1 MRHARMA
8 ALVVAAGK
16 GTRMGT
22 SESKQYLEIDG
33 MPILAHTLLALEQS
47 PLVDA
52 IVLVVGVNDVDRC
65 SAYRE
70 QYGLR
75 KLHAVVAGGAER
87 QHSARI
93 GLATLPHDTEY
104 VLIHDGVR
112 PFVTDAIIERIDFAL
127 REQNKEALVVA
138 VPVKDTIKTA
148 DSSTQVICETLPR
161 ERLWA
166 IQTPQA
172 FRVSVIVDAHER
184 AMSEQYIG
192 TDDAVLVERTGC
204 PVHIVT
210 GDYLNIKITTP
221 DDLLLA
227 ESILN
232 LRRGNVQ

>member
-1 MRHARMA
+1 MRHARMT

-22 SESKQYLEIDG
+22 SESKQYLEIGG
-33 MPILAHTLLALEQS
+33 MPILAHTLLAFEQS

-52 IVLVVGVNDVDRC
+52 IVLVVGAGDVDRC
-65 SAYRE
+65 LAYRE
-70 QYGLR
+70 QYSIR

-87 QHSARI
+87 QQSVQI
-93 GLATLPHDTEY
+93 GLAALPHDAEY

-112 PFVTDAIIERIDFAL
+112 PFVNAAIIERIDHAL

-184 AMSEQYIG
+184 ARIEQYIG
-192 TDDAVLVERTGC
+192 TDDAVLVERTGR

-210 GDYLNIKITTP
+210 GDYLNLKITTP

-232 LRRGNVQ
+232 LRRGNEQ